1 MPLNQRN
8 LHWAQL
14 KIYGALLCAQRSL
27 PAVELALVYFDVRT
41 EVETALEEPWTAAD
55 LQRHFETHCAQ
66 FLDWAGGESEHRLR
80 RDRFL
85 RSLEFPYG
93 ALRTGRRR
101 PAGRAAGA

>member
-14 KIYGALLCAQRSL
+14 KIYGALLCAQRS
-27 PAVELALVYFDVRT
+27 LVYFDVRT

-85 RSLEFPYG
+85 SSLELPYG